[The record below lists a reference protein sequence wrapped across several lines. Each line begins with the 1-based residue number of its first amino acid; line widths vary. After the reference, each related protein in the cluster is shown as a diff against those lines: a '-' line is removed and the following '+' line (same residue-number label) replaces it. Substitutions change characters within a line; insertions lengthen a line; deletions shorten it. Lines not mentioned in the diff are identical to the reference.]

1 MARTYGV
8 MESTVA
14 EVLPELYRA
23 ILDAVARLEAAGER
37 PRAAR
42 LRRDAT
48 AAYSRAWDDRARR
61 RLEALLRTADR
72 PVPTAKPRRGLG
84 RHPAPRSLAPTVTS
98 VAHPER

>member
-72 PVPTAKPRRGLG
+72 PVLTAGPRGCATNLWG
-84 RHPAPRSLAPTVTS
+84 NVGIAGPGPR
-98 VAHPER
+98 

>member
-1 MARTYGV
+1 

-48 AAYSRAWDDRARR
+48 AAYSRAWDERARH

-72 PVPTAKPRRGLG
+72 PEVTAKPRRGLG
-84 RHPAPRSLAPTVTS
+84 RRPTPRPLGPRATTV
-98 VAHPER
+98 VHPER

>member
-61 RLEALLRTADR
+61 RA
-72 PVPTAKPRRGLG
+72 GQ
-84 RHPAPRSLAPTVTS
+84 
-98 VAHPER
+98 

>member
-1 MARTYGV
+1 

-14 EVLPELYRA
+14 EVLPDLYRA

-37 PRAAR
+37 SRAAR

-48 AAYSRAWDDRARR
+48 AAYSRAWDERARR

-72 PVPTAKPRRGLG
+72 PEIAAKPRRGLG
-84 RHPAPRSLAPTVTS
+84 RRPAPRALTPRVTP
-98 VAHPER
+98 VANPER